1 VLTARK
7 TSLVRTA
14 LAVGAALVT
23 GMVVLPQSGYAT
35 PDPSIEDVQ
44 RKAHRLYEQAE
55 QAQERLN
62 TIRVDL
68 KDARKDLKALRAD
81 VKTQQRTLD
90 AAAERVGDMVAVQA
104 QQSPMGVTSQLLSS
118 GDPDDFL
125 AGLAAMQ
132 SYSMTQASLM
142 DGYEAAA
149 AELDLRKQQLR
160 AQVAAI
166 ATAKDQAAKEYE
178 TVKEKSEAAQDLLD
192 ELRAEQMP
200 EVSRDETR
208 PDQSIQATSGQA
220 QIAVD
225 YALAQV
231 GDAYVYGAT
240 GPDAYDCSGLTMA
253 AWAQAGVS
261 LSHSSSV
268 QATQGTSIS
277 LSDAVPGD
285 LLFYYSPISHVGMYI
300 GGGQIVHAPNS
311 GSVVEIVPAQGYMP
325 LADVRRVG

>member
-1 VLTARK
+1 
-7 TSLVRTA
+7 
-14 LAVGAALVT
+14 
-23 GMVVLPQSGYAT
+23 
-35 PDPSIEDVQ
+35 
-44 RKAHRLYEQAE
+44 
-55 QAQERLN
+55 
-62 TIRVDL
+62 
-68 KDARKDLKALRAD
+68 
-81 VKTQQRTLD
+81 
-90 AAAERVGDMVAVQA
+90 
-104 QQSPMGVTSQLLSS
+104 
-118 GDPDDFL
+118 
-125 AGLAAMQ
+125 
-132 SYSMTQASLM
+132 M

-149 AELDLRKQQLR
+149 AELGLRKQQLR
-160 AQVAAI
+160 EQVDAI
-166 ATAKDQAAKEYE
+166 ATAKEQAAKEYE

-208 PDQSIQATSGQA
+208 PDHSIQATSEQA

-300 GGGQIVHAPNS
+300 GGGQIVHAANPET
-311 GSVVEIVPAQGYMP
+311 GVEIAPATGYMP
-325 LADVRRVG
+325 LADVRHIG